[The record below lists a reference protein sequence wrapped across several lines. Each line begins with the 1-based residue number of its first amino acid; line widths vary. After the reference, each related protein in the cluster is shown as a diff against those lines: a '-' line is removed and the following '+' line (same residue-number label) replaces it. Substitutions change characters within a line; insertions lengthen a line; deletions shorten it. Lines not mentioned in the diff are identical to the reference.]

1 MPLLA
6 YRTRVLL
13 GIDFRLMHQADMTGG
28 SGIPKILM
36 GISEVLV
43 VIEYV
48 DSIGALAQHR
58 YLIFADCVC

>member
-6 YRTRVLL
+6 YRTLVLL
-13 GIDFRLMHQADMTGG
+13 GIDFRLMPQADMTGG

-36 GISEVLV
+36 GVSEVLV

-48 DSIGALAQHR
+48 DSIGTLAQHCH
-58 YLIFADCVC
+58 LIFADGVR